1 MKFEITPKLILTQD
15 EFEILDKALK
25 LCQDMDEMTVL
36 TENDN
41 GFPVGGCDL
50 CPLNRKCS
58 LMEDECIYTVAHKAL
73 KKIIDVAIVK

>member
-1 MKFEITPKLILTQD
+1 MKFEIAPKLILTQD
-15 EFEILDKALK
+15 EFEILDKTLK

-73 KKIIDVAIVK
+73 KKIIDIAIVK

>member
-1 MKFEITPKLILTQD
+1 MKFEIAPKLIVTKD

-25 LCQDMDEMTVL
+25 LCQDMEEMTVL
-36 TENDN
+36 MENDN

-50 CPLNRKCS
+50 CPFNRKCS
-58 LMEDECIYTVAHKAL
+58 LMEDECVYTVAHKAL